1 MGLLTGIRSR
11 KRARKVHGGENF
23 RTLPQRD
30 SFNTT
35 TTHATIT
42 ASGSFTTPTL
52 TIEPGSTGMVIT
64 NDEMAR
70 QGQRVTGMHIPCKV
84 HSLQRC
90 SRRLNERKLFRRT
103 PLSSSF
109 LLYLSPGLHYV
120 QFLDFRAIERSCPL
134 CWLVSSN
141 PAFLIEPGA
150 SQQAM

>member
-42 ASGSFTTPTL
+42 ASGYFTTPTL

-84 HSLQRC
+84 HSLQRY

-109 LLYLSPGLHYV
+109 LLFPPLFIPWSPLRTIPGLPSNRKE
-120 QFLDFRAIERSCPL
+120 L
-134 CWLVSSN
+134 SSMLAGIVK
-141 PAFLIEPGA
+141 PRVPY
-150 SQQAM
+150 